1 MKKTLLMTGALL
13 ALTAGLAFAGAG
25 GLNLGW
31 GDCGGLPG
39 SLNRTFA
46 CNTNAGTVNSLF
58 GSFVAPSFV
67 TGMSANEMVI
77 DIQSGG
83 ALLPAWWGMRATGT
97 CRSNTSLL
105 INLDFTGGPFSCF
118 DYWAGGASGG
128 ISEDA
133 PAGNRARIKLL
144 GALPAGSPGIT
155 SVAEGTEVY
164 SFKMNVNNA
173 KTVGLGSCAG
183 CLEGVCIVL
192 NSIKINQPVSE
203 PGGSKFISAP
213 ASRNFVTWQGG
224 IVGGDCYA
232 ATPAK
237 NTTWGSVKALY
248 R

>member
-1 MKKTLLMTGALL
+1 MKKTLLMTCTFL
-13 ALTAGLAFAGAG
+13 ALTAGLALAGAG
-25 GLNLGW
+25 SLNLGW
-31 GDCGGLPG
+31 NDCGGLPA

-46 CNTNAGTVNSLF
+46 CNTNAGLINTLV

-67 TGMSANEMVI
+67 NAMSANEMVV
-77 DIQSGG
+77 DIQSAGV
-83 ALLPAWWGMRATGT
+83 ALPAWWGMRATGT

-128 ISEDA
+128 ISEDV
-133 PAGNRARIKLL
+133 PVGNRARIKLL
-144 GALPAGSPGIT
+144 AALPAGSPGIT
-155 SVAEGTEVY
+155 SIPEGTEVY

-173 KTVGLGSCAG
+173 KSAGLGACAG
-183 CLEGVCIVL
+183 CSEGVCLVL
-192 NSIKINQPVSE
+192 NSIKINQAGGIGDKFVST
-203 PGGSKFISAP
+203 PGT
-213 ASRNFVTWQGG
+213 RNYATWQGG
-224 IVGGDCYA
+224 GVVDCYA